1 MDKQVDI
8 LKKLVKRRKWVKHSM
23 TIQDLAD
30 TSKVW
35 YSTIDDI
42 VHGRRKLSKQIYNK
56 IYKWLDTIVTNYS
69 ELLQE
74 FGMQD

>member
-1 MDKQVDI
+1 
-8 LKKLVKRRKWVKHSM
+8 M

-56 IYKWLDTIVTNYS
+56 IYKWLDTIVSNYTD
-69 ELLQE
+69 LLQD